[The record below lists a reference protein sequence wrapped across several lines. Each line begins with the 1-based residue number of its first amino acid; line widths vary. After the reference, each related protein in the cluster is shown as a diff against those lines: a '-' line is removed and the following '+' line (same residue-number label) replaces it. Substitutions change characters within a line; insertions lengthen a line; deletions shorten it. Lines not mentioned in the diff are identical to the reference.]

1 MGLNYG
7 KMDFDGRIELQ
18 EGVHEVTL
26 ESVSIV
32 EDKDNREVLVFDFFK
47 LNETGDKVYMTHR
60 TILTG
65 KDEKQLNDQVFP
77 RIGMVMNHLSG
88 TDRGAIE
95 KMFIAAEGEGF
106 GEWPVLVK
114 HINKYLTSIKEDKKL
129 NLLVTSSWSKG
140 VKYLGVPPF
149 GRVTD
154 KIGGKALV
162 FDPERHIGKNKEEV
176 ENAPVTQGHKTV
188 DPNAGKKLGL

>member
-7 KMDFDGRIELQ
+7 KMDFDGRIELT

-26 ESVSIV
+26 ESVNII
-32 EDKDNREVLVFDFFK
+32 EDKDNREVLVFDFFQF
-47 LNETGDKVYMTHR
+47 NEAGDKAYMAHR

-65 KDEKQLNDQVFP
+65 KDEKQLNEQVFP
-77 RIGMVMNHLSG
+77 RIGMVLNHLSG

-95 KMFIAAEGEGF
+95 KMFVAAEADDF
-106 GEWPVLVK
+106 ANWAVLVK
-114 HINKYLTSIKEDKKL
+114 HINKYLSSIKEDKKL

-140 VKYLGVPPF
+140 IKYLGVPPF

-154 KIGGKALV
+154 KVGGKALV
-162 FDPERHIGKNKEEV
+162 FDPERHIGKEKKEE
-176 ENAPVTQGHKTV
+176 EAPATTGHKTA
-188 DPNAGKKLGL
+188 DPNAAKKVGL